1 MKTEVLIILLVAAAA
16 AGIGAAVVA
25 STRGARTMK
34 KRPFQELLEQGISVE
49 CLTGARCS
57 TWFRE
62 QNAHFHEPHVG
73 IMLYA
78 TREFIS
84 LLGFACPSDA
94 DLRNYILQL
103 VVRKENSDILAFR
116 LINFA
121 EIEPSLEARL
131 QEAGKLVV
139 EL

>member
-16 AGIGAAVVA
+16 AGIGAAVVV

-34 KRPFQELLEQGISVE
+34 K
-49 CLTGARCS
+49 
-57 TWFRE
+57 
-62 QNAHFHEPHVG
+62 NAHFHEPHVG
-73 IMLYA
+73 ILLYA